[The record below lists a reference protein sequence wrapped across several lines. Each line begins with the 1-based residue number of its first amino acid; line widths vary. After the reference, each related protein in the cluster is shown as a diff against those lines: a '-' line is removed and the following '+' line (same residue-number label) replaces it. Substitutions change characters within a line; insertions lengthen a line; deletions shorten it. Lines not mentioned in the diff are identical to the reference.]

1 MQEIYQ
7 KTLTKIISF
16 TGIGL
21 HSGKSAKVKLFPAD
35 ENHGIVFKRTD
46 LDKNNLIKAN
56 FANVTS
62 ARLCTTLENN
72 HGAKVSTV
80 EHLLAALYIIGID
93 NALIEI
99 DNEEVP
105 IMDGSSKDF
114 IDILEKIDLV
124 NQSKK
129 RKYLKISDK
138 IELIDNDRKISIEP
152 NNTSLE
158 VDFQLNY
165 ENKIIGKQKN
175 KIDFQKD
182 NLDEVCSSRTFCLFE
197 DIEKIKKSGL
207 AKGGSLNNA
216 VVVDKDKVL
225 NEGGL
230 RNKKEFVNHKILD
243 LAGDFLL
250 SGYRIIGKVS
260 CYQGGHELTNLFLR
274 KIFNTEGLFKKIELS
289 DFEISKKFHYKELEK
304 LAING

>member
-105 IMDGSSKDF
+105 IMDGS
-114 IDILEKIDLV
+114 
-124 NQSKK
+124 
-129 RKYLKISDK
+129 
-138 IELIDNDRKISIEP
+138 
-152 NNTSLE
+152 
-158 VDFQLNY
+158 
-165 ENKIIGKQKN
+165 
-175 KIDFQKD
+175 
-182 NLDEVCSSRTFCLFE
+182 
-197 DIEKIKKSGL
+197 
-207 AKGGSLNNA
+207 
-216 VVVDKDKVL
+216 
-225 NEGGL
+225 
-230 RNKKEFVNHKILD
+230 
-243 LAGDFLL
+243 
-250 SGYRIIGKVS
+250 
-260 CYQGGHELTNLFLR
+260 
-274 KIFNTEGLFKKIELS
+274 
-289 DFEISKKFHYKELEK
+289 
-304 LAING
+304 